1 MGRGW
6 RELVMTAV
14 MGCGGAGQGSGAG
27 VQVDVLEDGRA
38 RVVELGTGKAQTVE
52 RASLPAGAREGDVV
66 VDGRLDPELRARLT
80 REVAEI
86 RRRLAV
92 PVPTEFDLE
101 GSEDPPL
108 TIPREK

>member
-1 MGRGW
+1 
-6 RELVMTAV
+6 MTAV
-14 MGCGGAGQGSGAG
+14 MGCGGSERGSSQGL
-27 VQVDVLEDGRA
+27 QVDAVEEGRA
-38 RVVELGTGKAQTVE
+38 RVVELGSGKARTVDL
-52 RASLPAGAREGDVV
+52 STLPAGAREGDVV

-86 RRRLAV
+86 RGRLAV
-92 PVPTEFDLE
+92 PLPPGLDLG